1 MTEVDSM
8 VESMPED
15 RSVRSTDLTTGITSA
30 IPAPILL
37 MLAIVSVQVGA
48 ATARGLFHSLGVG
61 GTVFVRIAAGA
72 IVLLLISR
80 PRILGHAR
88 AHYSSVIL
96 FGLALAGMNY
106 AFFLAIAHIPL
117 GIAVTLEFVG
127 PLSVALFGSRHALDV
142 VWGLLAATGIV
153 LLAPLTGAPLDPI
166 GVAAGLTAGA
176 LWAAYILLNVRVGR
190 AFAGREGLTL
200 AMLVAA
206 LVLVP
211 GGVGARNQLF
221 QVQTLIVGSIVGLLS
236 SAVPFSLEM
245 EALRRVPARIY
256 GVVISLEPVVA
267 TIIGALF
274 LGESLTARDLAAI
287 GLVTVAA
294 AGSSLSDARENR

>member
-1 MTEVDSM
+1 MVAGGVKGVPRKSLPRSDSGARM
-8 VESMPED
+8 A
-15 RSVRSTDLTTGITSA
+15 SA
-30 IPAPILL
+30 VPAPVLI

-48 ATARGLFHSLGVG
+48 ATARGLFHTLGIG
-61 GTVFVRIAAGA
+61 GTVFVRIAGGA
-72 IVLLLISR
+72 LVLLLVSR
-80 PRILGHAR
+80 PRIRGDAR
-88 AHYSSVIL
+88 AHCILILL
-96 FGLALAGMNY
+96 FGLTLAGMNY

-153 LLAPLTGAPLDPI
+153 LLAPLTGTSLDPV
-166 GVAAGLTAGA
+166 GVAAGLLAGA

-190 AFAGREGLTL
+190 AFSGGEGLAL

-211 GGVGARNQLF
+211 GGVNARNQLLHI
-221 QVQTLIVGSIVGLLS
+221 QTLIVGSVVGLLS
-236 SAVPFSLEM
+236 SVVPFSLEM
-245 EALRRVPARIY
+245 EALRRVPARVY

-267 TIIGALF
+267 TVIGALF
-274 LGESLTARDLAAI
+274 LGESLTPRDMAAI

-294 AGSSLSDARENR
+294 AGSSLSDAREDR